1 MKANQKVGNHQCG
14 RSANKELHKSS
25 NGFQKLGNHQGGR
38 SAKDLHKS
46 SNGHEMGQQCG
57 RSAKE
62 IHKSSNGHH
71 NHHVCSRSP
80 QAHLTNG
87 VIMGRDEAD
96 QGAATGGSRVK
107 RVEFASQ
114 LEAVGGDY

>member
-38 SAKDLHKS
+38 SAK
-46 SNGHEMGQQCG
+46 
-57 RSAKE
+57 E

-87 VIMGRDEAD
+87 VIMGRDEAE

-114 LEAVGGDY
+114 LEAVGGDNSYIAVPWVVIIQKTMH